1 MKVMLIVCDDAE
13 LSATIKDEQ
22 AFWDECRAWG
32 TEMTTRGIR
41 IYGNILELPEKARTV
56 RVRNGKPVLSDGP
69 FAETKEVIGGFDILE
84 CASMDEALEVAAR
97 HPVARYG
104 AIEVRPLGRE

>member
-1 MKVMLIVCDDAE
+1 MKFMLFVCDDAE
-13 LSATIKDEQ
+13 LSATIKDEA

-32 TEMTTRGIR
+32 TEMAARGVR
-41 IYGNILELPEKARTV
+41 VDGQILELPEKARTV
-56 RVRNGKPVLSDGP
+56 RVRNGKPVRSDGP

-84 CASMDEALEVAAR
+84 CASMDEALEVAEK

-104 AIEVRPLGRE
+104 ALEVRPFGRE